1 MQLLKWYNSLP
12 RRSRLS
18 LSREFSACVP
28 MAIVYG
34 VMSNSFVGLVGR
46 KALGMN
52 DTSVAI
58 LQSMNLAG
66 FVVTGI
72 GSSYLLRYSKPVV
85 LKIIFLVVSVLL
97 TSVYAASFSSHPS
110 VIFIFQIFLLQTLI
124 ASTGTLRSAIWRKNY
139 PDRHR
144 ARMLVAIYLTI
155 GILSSLSAKA
165 FGRVMDLGYSY
176 GAVYLI
182 CAGAAIL
189 TSWRFSHLRV
199 SNEVNDLR
207 RYLVLSKQESSVA
220 KFFSGM
226 KVLKDDPRFRRYMSW
241 QFLNGLCCLSIEHG
255 TLILIISNITDS
267 YERAADIL
275 VTIHL
280 IVAAVASPLWARFFD
295 SKDIFTV
302 RTIAATCWAT
312 SRIVLAIGLFYLDL
326 RIIIFSR
333 VLTGI
338 SMALGQL
345 AWRLGHMT
353 FAPPEKDGLYMSA
366 HLMLTGIRGM
376 LAPFV
381 GIMLLKYSW
390 AGPNGT
396 GLVLL
401 SAAGL
406 LLSAFAF
413 HRMKRDY
420 PDLINKN

>member
-1 MQLLKWYNSLP
+1 MQLNKWYNSLP
-12 RRSRLS
+12 KRSRLS
-18 LSREFSACVP
+18 LSREFSACLP
-28 MAIVYG
+28 MAVVYG
-34 VMSNSFVGLVGR
+34 VMSNSFVGLVGH
-46 KALGMN
+46 KALGMSEN
-52 DTSVAI
+52 TVAI
-58 LQSMNLAG
+58 LQSVNLAG
-66 FVVTGI
+66 FVLTGI
-72 GSSYLLRYSKPVV
+72 GSSYLLRYSKPTV
-85 LKIIFLVVSVLL
+85 LKFIFLAVSVLL
-97 TSVYAASFSSHPS
+97 ASVYAASFTPYAS
-110 VIFIFQIFLLQTLI
+110 ILFILQIFLLQTLI
-124 ASTGTLRSAIWRKNY
+124 ASTGTFRSAIWRKNY

-155 GILSSLSAKA
+155 GIISSLSAKA
-165 FGRVMDLGYSY
+165 FGRVMDHGYSY
-176 GAVYLI
+176 GTVYLA

-189 TSWRFSHLRV
+189 TSLGFSRLRV

-207 RYLVLSKQESSVA
+207 RYRIESKKQSGVA
-220 KFFSGM
+220 KFFSGI
-226 KVLKDDPRFRRYMSW
+226 KVLKDDPRFRRYMTW

-255 TLILIISNITDS
+255 TLVLIISSITDG
-267 YERAADIL
+267 YEKAANIL
-275 VTIHL
+275 VTVPI
-280 IVAAVASPLWARFFD
+280 IVAALASPLWARFFD
-295 SKDIFTV
+295 NKDIFTV

-312 SRIVLAIGLFYLDL
+312 SRIVLAIGLFYLDM

-338 SMALGQL
+338 SMSLGQL

-366 HLMLTGIRGM
+366 HLMLTGFRGM

-406 LLSAFAF
+406 FLSAFSF

-420 PDLINKN
+420 PDLVIKN